1 MAIPQNDYPILKG
14 INFEVKTLYPDSSA
28 KVTNIV
34 PPGTKV
40 VSVGANVNGV
50 NDFIVLPALAETVN
64 GHQILVICN
73 AAGMEIRTPASSNEK
88 INNTD
93 SDGTAEYT
101 VPAGG
106 QLHFFTKISTTIGW
120 EAHGFTA
127 IGAAVTAI
135 VPDA

>member
-1 MAIPQNDYPILKG
+1 MSIVSNDYPTLKG
-14 INFEVKTLYPDSSA
+14 INYEAITLLPDSSA
-28 KVTNIV
+28 KVTNTI
-34 PPGTKV
+34 PEGAK
-40 VSVGANVNGV
+40 SIICGANVNGV
-50 NDFIVLPALAETVN
+50 NDFIYLPALAAVPN
-64 GHQILVICN
+64 GHTICVVCN

-93 SDGTAEYT
+93 ADGTTEYT
-101 VPAGG
+101 VAAGG
-106 QLHFFTKISTTIGW
+106 QIHYFTKISATVGW